1 MVGRV
6 AAGHVTALT
15 YYDPYDADRVIE
27 TVKRAEMSITTC
39 PPTTTMLGA
48 RLHPEPRGRG
58 VTRVKDFLRAG
69 VNIAFAQD
77 NLLDPFNEN
86 FGDADPLKNGFLTAY
101 AAQLGRRDELETLLD
116 MATEKAAR
124 VLGLPDYG
132 MAPGCRGDLVVTPVV
147 SVRDAFRLAP
157 PRRFVVRRG
166 RVIATAEVTRWRAW
180 VGQVPGAAP
189 GTAAASPAGRA
200 AR

>member
-1 MVGRV
+1 
-6 AAGHVTALT
+6 
-15 YYDPYDADRVIE
+15 
-27 TVKRAEMSITTC
+27 
-39 PPTTTMLGA
+39 MLGA

-58 VTRVKDFLRAG
+58 VTRVKVFLRAG

-101 AAQLGRRDELETLLD
+101 AAQLGSREELETLYD

-124 VLGLPDYG
+124 LLGLPDYG
-132 MAPGCRGDLVVTPVV
+132 MAPGCRGDLVVIPVA
-147 SVRDAFRLAP
+147 SVRDAFRLGP

-166 RVIATAEVTRWRAW
+166 RVIATGEVARWLAWAERL
-180 VGQVPGAAP
+180 PYPAA
-189 GTAAASPAGRA
+189 GTVSPAGRT